1 MYQAEPKEP
10 IQFGCVSGSEI
21 QNICIGRS
29 LAWMDGPG
37 VGAEAPEARPSLI
50 GRNEAPFVFQ
60 LDAPLQM
67 WGTETRAR
75 NAVYTSVGGIR

>member
-1 MYQAEPKEP
+1 
-10 IQFGCVSGSEI
+10 
-21 QNICIGRS
+21 
-29 LAWMDGPG
+29 MDGPG

-75 NAVYTSVGGIR
+75 NAVYTSVGALGRYRDIERGRRQPKGLPQLLVEEMPKLAIGQ